1 MLLVPLAPGPG
12 GGCSARRD
20 HSWRYRTEGPTVR
33 EVFVTFFS
41 LFFYFLYLTGTIF
54 CSVALKVGARVSER
68 GRVRGEKQE
77 TTAQGMRT
85 LPDCSKYWKSNL
97 LFPPFL
103 TVFPL
108 FSTFSCSLAES
119 LASRFTEKSQ
129 KVLTRGAKIVNID
142 EIKTMHKSGMNY
154 SSASKVGGQSLFS
167 LACRACMIKQFL
179 RLFLSSFEK
188 AGCYQPQ
195 MGC

>member
-1 MLLVPLAPGPG
+1 MLLVPLALGLG

-142 EIKTMHKSGMNY
+142 EIKTMHK
-154 SSASKVGGQSLFS
+154 KVGWTTAA
-167 LACRACMIKQFL
+167 LAK
-179 RLFLSSFEK
+179 
-188 AGCYQPQ
+188 
-195 MGC
+195 